1 VEPINGQ
8 GVSLFLLGNRDGCDT
23 YRRHPAC
30 LKVIIV
36 KGEVR
41 EIREMADLLKAAK
54 GVKSGE
60 LTAASTGR
68 KL

>member
-1 VEPINGQ
+1 MDHHN
-8 GVSLFLLGNRDGCDT
+8 
-23 YRRHPAC
+23 C
-30 LKVIIV
+30 LEVIIV
-36 KGEVR
+36 EGEAR
-41 EIREMADLLKAAK
+41 EIREMADQLKAAK